1 MSASGPKGTY
11 PFNRF
16 LTQTMPKGGRYA
28 GDAAQRK
35 GNGTMFTPLIIA
47 FFVFAIILAGA
58 FAGAVARR
66 YVPQHHLS
74 EETKSVVSISMAV
87 VATISALVLG
97 LLLSNANSSF
107 SAVQGQ
113 VNAMSAQILRLDQLL
128 RRYGS
133 ETKLAREK
141 LREYAERKRDDLF
154 PNNPADIRLSD
165 QSTYDLLQEVEDLV
179 LSVKPA
185 DARDQWWLA
194 QAMTLASKIGDT
206 RFLLA
211 QHSGRG
217 TPQAVLLLLVFWLTL
232 LFASFALF
240 APSNM
245 ITNATLTLCA
255 LAIAGSIG
263 MILEL
268 ERGFGGLVQVSP
280 QAMNHAVSALQA
292 EANNENSGSHT

>member
-1 MSASGPKGTY
+1 
-11 PFNRF
+11 
-16 LTQTMPKGGRYA
+16 
-28 GDAAQRK
+28 
-35 GNGTMFTPLIIA
+35 MFTPLMIA
-47 FFVFAIILAGA
+47 FFVFAITLAGA

-87 VATISALVLG
+87 VATIAALVLG

-107 SAVQGQ
+107 STVQGQ
-113 VNAMSAQILRLDQLL
+113 VNAISAQILRLDQLL

-133 ETKLAREK
+133 DTELAREK
-141 LREYAERKRDDLF
+141 LREYAEQKRDDLF
-154 PNNPADIRLSD
+154 PNNPADVQLGD

-185 DARDQWWLA
+185 NARDEWWLA

-211 QHSGRG
+211 QHSGKG
-217 TPQAVLLLLVFWLTL
+217 TPNAVLLLLVFWLTL

-240 APSNM
+240 APSNV
-245 ITNATLTLCA
+245 ITKATLTLCA

-268 ERGFGGLVQVSP
+268 ERGFGGLVRVSP
-280 QAMNHAVSALQA
+280 QAMNYAVAALQA
-292 EANNENSGSHT
+292 EATNENSGSTHVKLW

>member
-1 MSASGPKGTY
+1 
-11 PFNRF
+11 
-16 LTQTMPKGGRYA
+16 MPKGGRYA
-28 GDAAQRK
+28 GDAAKRE
-35 GNGTMFTPLIIA
+35 GNGTMFTPLIIG

-58 FAGAVARR
+58 FAGAIARR
-66 YVPQHHLS
+66 YVPRHHLS

-97 LLLSNANSSF
+97 LLLSNANNSF

-113 VNAMSAQILRLDQLL
+113 VNSISAQILRLDQLL

-141 LREYAERKRDDLF
+141 LREYAEQKRDDLF
-154 PNNPADIRLSD
+154 PNNPADVRLGD

-185 DARDQWWLA
+185 NARDQWWLA
-194 QAMTLASKIGDT
+194 QATTLASKIGDT

-211 QHSGRG
+211 QHSGKG
-217 TPQAVLLLLVFWLTL
+217 TPNAVLVLLVFWLTL

-240 APSNM
+240 APSNV
-245 ITNATLTLCA
+245 ITKATLTLCA

-268 ERGFGGLVQVSP
+268 ERGFGGLVRVSP
-280 QAMNHAVSALQA
+280 QAMNHAVAALQA
-292 EANNENSGSHT
+292 EANNEDSGSHT

>member
-1 MSASGPKGTY
+1 
-11 PFNRF
+11 
-16 LTQTMPKGGRYA
+16 
-28 GDAAQRK
+28 
-35 GNGTMFTPLIIA
+35 MFTPLIIA
-47 FFVFAIILAGA
+47 FFVFAIILAGT
-58 FAGAVARR
+58 FAGAVVRR

-113 VNAMSAQILRLDQLL
+113 VNSISAEILRLDQLL

-154 PNNPADIRLSD
+154 PNNPADALLGA
-165 QSTYDLLQEVEDLV
+165 QPTYELLQEVEDLV

-185 DARDQWWLA
+185 NARDQWWLA
-194 QAMTLASKIGDT
+194 QAMTLASKIGDI

-211 QHSGRG
+211 QQKHG
-217 TPQAVLLLLVFWLTL
+217 TPKAVLLLLVFWLTL

-240 APSNM
+240 APSNV
-245 ITNATLTLCA
+245 ITTATLTLCA

-280 QAMNHAVSALQA
+280 QAMNHAVAALQA
-292 EANNENSGSHT
+292 EARNENSGSHT

>member
-1 MSASGPKGTY
+1 
-11 PFNRF
+11 
-16 LTQTMPKGGRYA
+16 MPKGGRYA

-35 GNGTMFTPLIIA
+35 GNGTMFTPLIMP

-97 LLLSNANSSF
+97 LLLSNANNSF

-113 VNAMSAQILRLDQLL
+113 VNAISAQILRLDQLL

-154 PNNPADIRLSD
+154 PNNPADVHFSA

-185 DARDQWWLA
+185 NARGQWWLA

-240 APSNM
+240 APSNV
-245 ITNATLTLCA
+245 ITTATLTLCA

-280 QAMNHAVSALQA
+280 QAMNHAVAALQA
-292 EANNENSGSHT
+292 EERNENSGSHT

>member
-1 MSASGPKGTY
+1 
-11 PFNRF
+11 
-16 LTQTMPKGGRYA
+16 MPKGGRYA

-47 FFVFAIILAGA
+47 FFVFAIILAGT

-113 VNAMSAQILRLDQLL
+113 VNAMSAQLLRLDQLL

-141 LREYAERKRDDLF
+141 LREYAERKRDDPF

>member
-1 MSASGPKGTY
+1 
-11 PFNRF
+11 
-16 LTQTMPKGGRYA
+16 
-28 GDAAQRK
+28 
-35 GNGTMFTPLIIA
+35 MFTPLIIA
-47 FFVFAIILAGA
+47 LFVFAIILSGA
-58 FAGAVARR
+58 FAGAIARR

-113 VNAMSAQILRLDQLL
+113 VTSISAEILRLDQLL

-154 PNNPADIRLSD
+154 PTNPAEVHLGD
-165 QSTYDLLQEVEDLV
+165 QSTYELLQEIEDLV
-179 LSVKPA
+179 LAVKPA
-185 DARDQWWLA
+185 NSRDQWWLA

-211 QHSGRG
+211 QQTGHG
-217 TPQAVLLLLVFWLTL
+217 TPRAALLLLVFWLTL
-232 LFASFALF
+232 LFASFTLF
-240 APSNM
+240 APSNV
-245 ITNATLTLCA
+245 ISTATLTLCA
-255 LAIAGSIG
+255 IAIAGAIG

-268 ERGFGGLVQVSP
+268 ESGFGGLVQVSAQP
-280 QAMNHAVSALQA
+280 MNHAVAVLQA
-292 EANNENSGSHT
+292 EARDEA

>member
-1 MSASGPKGTY
+1 
-11 PFNRF
+11 
-16 LTQTMPKGGRYA
+16 
-28 GDAAQRK
+28 
-35 GNGTMFTPLIIA
+35 MFTPLIIA
-47 FFVFAIILAGA
+47 FLVFAIILAGA
-58 FAGAVARR
+58 FAGAIARR
-66 YVPQHHLS
+66 CVPEHHLT
-74 EETKSVVSISMAV
+74 EETKSMVSISMAV

-113 VNAMSAQILRLDQLL
+113 VTSISAEILRLDQLL

-133 ETKLAREK
+133 ETKLARER

-154 PNNPADIRLSD
+154 PNNSADFHPGN
-165 QSTYDLLQEVEDLV
+165 QSTYELLQEVEDLV

-185 DARDQWWLA
+185 NARDQWWLA

-211 QHSGRG
+211 QRTGHG
-217 TPQAVLLLLVFWLTL
+217 TPKAVLLLLVFWLTL

-268 ERGFGGLVQVSP
+268 ERGFGGAVHVSP
-280 QAMNHAVSALQA
+280 QAMNYAVAALQA
-292 EANNENSGSHT
+292 EARNENSGSHT

>member
-1 MSASGPKGTY
+1 
-11 PFNRF
+11 
-16 LTQTMPKGGRYA
+16 
-28 GDAAQRK
+28 
-35 GNGTMFTPLIIA
+35 MFTPLIIA

-58 FAGAVARR
+58 FAGAVVRR
-66 YVPQHHLS
+66 NVPQHHLS

-113 VNAMSAQILRLDQLL
+113 VNSISAEILRLDQLL

-154 PNNPADIRLSD
+154 PNNPADALLGA
-165 QSTYDLLQEVEDLV
+165 QPTYELLQEVEDLV

-185 DARDQWWLA
+185 NARDQWWLA

-211 QHSGRG
+211 QQKHG
-217 TPQAVLLLLVFWLTL
+217 TPKAVLLLLVFWLIL

-240 APSNM
+240 APSNV
-245 ITNATLTLCA
+245 ITTATLTLCA

-280 QAMNHAVSALQA
+280 QAMNYAVAALQA
-292 EANNENSGSHT
+292 EADNEDSGSHT